1 VSRIA
6 DRDCDALLELRDR
19 LGELLYDRVH
29 QVTDDRLVA
38 TFVTS
43 GVLMCVWRRPSDF
56 DANVLVASMLSMA
69 EQRARQWLAS
79 STAPLTIVDSR
90 RPWTVEG
97 AGNEGNP

>member
-29 QVTDDRLVA
+29 HVTNDRLVA

-43 GVLMCVWRRPSDF
+43 GVLMRVWRRPSDF
-56 DANVLVASMLSMA
+56 DANVLVASMLALA

-79 STAPLTIVDSR
+79 SMAPLAIVDSR

-97 AGNEGNP
+97 MGNEGNP